1 MHRKRISTK
10 PSLSA
15 NSYYRHEKMPVIP
28 PLPPEIHPESLITYL
43 STWENDSQ
51 ETSRLQ
57 KILQLPYVI
66 IEIGCGNGM
75 LAGEIARRNPE
86 IGIIATDS
94 YDWAIPDFCGSHY
107 REEALLWKERRLEIQ
122 RNHPDNLVSL
132 RADVSILFYL
142 PEASVD
148 TVLLINPE
156 PAVGRTVL
164 KLLAD
169 PAVYRKI
176 RPGENQIVVQP
187 FSREM
192 GVSCCGGSQF
202 DHGEDWSRGLGFL
215 MDSGFKF
222 HKGSPV
228 LWQVNLSKFSPYS
241 RNSTQNDV
249 YLFGDVQKATAPIK
263 KSFAVPATL
272 KKLSHLLNIT
282 AQGSR
287 KN

>member
-1 MHRKRISTK
+1 MHRKRISIK

-15 NSYYRHEKMPVIP
+15 TASYRHEKTPGIP
-28 PLPPEIHPESLITYL
+28 PRPPEIHPESLITYL
-43 STWENDSQ
+43 TTWENDSL
-51 ETSRLQ
+51 ETSRLR

-66 IEIGCGNGM
+66 IEIGCGSGM
-75 LAGEIARRNPE
+75 LAGEVARKNPQ
-86 IGIIATDS
+86 IGIIATDT

-107 REEALLWKERRLEIQ
+107 REEAMLWKERRLEIQ

-156 PAVGRTVL
+156 PAVGRAVL
-164 KLLAD
+164 KFLAE

-192 GVSCCGGSQF
+192 GVSCCGGNQF
-202 DHGEDWSRGLGFL
+202 DHGGDWSRGLGFL
-215 MDSGFKF
+215 MDSGFSF
-222 HKGSPV
+222 RKGPPV
-228 LWQVNLSKFSPYS
+228 LWQVNLSRFSPYS
-241 RNSTQNDV
+241 HNSTQSDV
-249 YLFGDVQKATAPIK
+249 YRFGNVQHAGASAK
-263 KSFAVPATL
+263 KHSAFPGAL
-272 KKLSHLLNIT
+272 KKFMHILHIT
-282 AQGSR
+282 A
-287 KN
+287 